1 MAAVARM
8 HADRLE
14 SDRALL
20 RRLGKP
26 RRARRATAASRA
38 AVPSVPLVVGST
50 TTLNFHFGS
59 CAAANTSSVTARVVY
74 VGAHTVALEDV
85 ASPLAGR
92 IDADLVAMAQEFDT
106 LSYPLLLEFG
116 DPLASDALTDGNG
129 RLAMLFTPK
138 VNAAGSNVLGFVA
151 ACDLYSPAQDPAV
164 AGSNQAELFYA
175 RTVTDTT
182 PGSTTLDGREQ
193 WRRQMPATL
202 VHEAKHITSYGE
214 RLARGASGFEE
225 VWLEEGT
232 AQIASELFG
241 RALRG
246 TAWRADAGYTP
257 AVWCESRPATAGCA
271 GGVLAMTNHFTFL
284 AHYLQSFEAK
294 SMLSGAEDAD
304 IYGSAWLFARWA
316 LDTYGGASERAF
328 LRSLVQSSGPT
339 GAANLAAATGTPF
352 PRLLGEFTLMLA
364 ADDLPGAAAPFVEP
378 SWNLPDVLAGL
389 AELGRTPA
397 APLTVRES
405 TDGAVAVTSRFLK
418 GGGAVLVRLAPASP
432 SATQL
437 LELRASAFS
446 PLSAASP
453 IGMAVL
459 RVK

>member
-1 MAAVARM
+1 M
-8 HADRLE
+8 
-14 SDRALL
+14 
-20 RRLGKP
+20 
-26 RRARRATAASRA
+26 
-38 AVPSVPLVVGST
+38 
-50 TTLNFHFGS
+50 
-59 CAAANTSSVTARVVY
+59 
-74 VGAHTVALEDV
+74 
-85 ASPLAGR
+85 
-92 IDADLVAMAQEFDT
+92 
-106 LSYPLLLEFG
+106 
-116 DPLASDALTDGNG
+116 
-129 RLAMLFTPK
+129 
-138 VNAAGSNVLGFVA
+138 
-151 ACDLYSPAQDPAV
+151 PAV
-164 AGSNQAELFYA
+164 
-175 RTVTDTT
+175 
-182 PGSTTLDGREQ
+182 
-193 WRRQMPATL
+193 MI
-202 VHEAKHITSYGE
+202 HEAKHITSYAE
-214 RLARGASGFEE
+214 RLARGATAFEH
-225 VWLEEGT
+225 VWLEEAT

-294 SMLSGAEDAD
+294 SMLSGAEDAE

-405 TDGAVAVTSRFLK
+405 TDGAVAVTCRFLK